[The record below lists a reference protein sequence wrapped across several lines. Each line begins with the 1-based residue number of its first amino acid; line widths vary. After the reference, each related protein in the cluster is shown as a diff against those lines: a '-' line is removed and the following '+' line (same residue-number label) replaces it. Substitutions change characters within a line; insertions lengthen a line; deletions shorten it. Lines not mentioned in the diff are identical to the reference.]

1 MHISSQRSYFPPNS
15 NTYSDMKSDSSQ
27 KSQAQRAHMSTQG
40 MLYLPLPALNHAFAY
55 PNTQHLHSLSYLS
68 IHITSPRLS
77 RTISAHLPDPN
88 CRPIIDQVDYR
99 QGSFVFKAPV
109 LECYCLE
116 LPCFTSG
123 RWAHDSLLWRL
134 SWPPPSH
141 VPLRNHAHP
150 SALPSASSWPSS
162 PCGVLLITTT
172 TVACVVGHRWIN
184 SACPPGMPCLC
195 DSLVHIYW
203 QDGCDRPSGDSWLRG
218 R

>member
-1 MHISSQRSYFPPNS
+1 
-15 NTYSDMKSDSSQ
+15 
-27 KSQAQRAHMSTQG
+27 MSTQG

-88 CRPIIDQVDYR
+88 RRPIIDQVDYR

-109 LECYCLE
+109 LKFYCLE

-123 RWAHDSLLWRL
+123 RRAHDSLLWRL

-150 SALPSASSWPSS
+150 LRSRRHLPGPRPHAGLAHHNHDGGMRRRASMNQQRRPARH
-162 PCGVLLITTT
+162 VLP
-172 TVACVVGHRWIN
+172 VRFPGACLL
-184 SACPPGMPCLC
+184 A
-195 DSLVHIYW
+195 
-203 QDGCDRPSGDSWLRG
+203 G
-218 R
+218 RM